1 MELRLSID
9 ERDELEDE
17 EEATV
22 EGIPFVVHPDV
33 IDTYGSV
40 FNITVCPESG
50 QPQVKTPNSEAASC
64 CNAGK

>member
-17 EEATV
+17 EEAV
-22 EGIPFVVHPDV
+22 VDGIPFVVHPDV

-40 FNITVCPESG
+40 FSITVCPESG
-50 QPQVKTPNSEAASC
+50 QPRVKTPAGDAAAC
-64 CNAGK
+64 CDTAQ

>member
-40 FNITVCPESG
+40 FSITVCPESG
-50 QPQVKTPNSEAASC
+50 QPRVKTPNSDAA
-64 CNAGK
+64 AGCSAS